1 MQVYP
6 DLPGAIVTHTW
17 IFLIMQTVQRTT
29 YSIVQLERQEMHSIP
44 LFSNSHST
52 GQKECPRSTK
62 TQCTSHSFTKCYF
75 PFPFQKNNHRKLFS
89 IPHSTSHSHSIPYST
104 GQFFSHSMHTNIPVF
119 LKQNLLCI
127 ENPGLGC
134 RAVKTTTTTT
144 MTSSQQGGP
153 QLFVGCPTLQTFHS
167 KTRSIQLHCL

>member
-6 DLPGAIVTHTW
+6 DLPGAIVTHTR

-62 TQCTSHSFTKCYF
+62 TQCTSHSHFTKCYF
-75 PFPFQKNNHRKLFS
+75 PFPFQNWKTLFIQTNYVPFPILLLIH
-89 IPHSTSHSHSIPYST
+89 IPT
-104 GQFFSHSMHTNIPVF
+104 GQFFSHSMHTNAPVF

-134 RAVKTTTTTT
+134 RAVKTTTTT

-153 QLFVGCPTLQTFHS
+153 
-167 KTRSIQLHCL
+167 